1 MKKLIPLLVIVLFV
15 ISFDSCK
22 KDKGDP
28 DYCTSSNWTT
38 QLNDEISAMMTAAI
52 TYSSNPTTATCNSYK
67 AAVQSYIDALKPFD
81 NCSLWTAEQKAQF
94 HDYLD
99 EAEQDLQN
107 ACDE

>member
-28 DYCTSSNWTT
+28 DYCTSANWTT
-38 QLNDEISAMMTAAI
+38 QLNDELNTMVTALYAYSA
-52 TYSSNPTTATCNSYK
+52 NPTTATCNSYK
-67 AAVQSYIDALKPFD
+67 TAVQGYIDALKQFD

-94 HDYLD
+94 HDAVD
-99 EAEQDLQN
+99 EAEQDLQT
-107 ACDE
+107 ACQQ